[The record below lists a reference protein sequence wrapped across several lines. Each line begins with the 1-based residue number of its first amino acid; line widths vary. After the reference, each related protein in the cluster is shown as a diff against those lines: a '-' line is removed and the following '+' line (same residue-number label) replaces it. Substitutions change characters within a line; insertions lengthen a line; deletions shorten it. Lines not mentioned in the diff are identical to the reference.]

1 MAANPRKFAEK
12 IALHTQKQA
21 EETAA
26 FEEVMREI
34 TYKRAMQY
42 KSRQLQLV
50 QSRSQYYGGSL
61 PNVNQM
67 VNNPELQGQF
77 YPAIDANRAATRHH
91 GLVDRPSRARLMSP
105 HRRQFP
111 LDKHAR
117 QIDSSPYGSV
127 YLSPPPD
134 TSSWRR
140 GLNPCRNF
148 PGMDESFGYKLGFSS
163 SLNRHNSDSALH
175 ASVVNT
181 NPQHQFVAQ
190 NPAGSQLNRKN
201 AFQLDVPT
209 IQEDLLNPDDPSIS
223 KQPWETRKPVAT
235 SSSSSSSSSRP
246 KSCEVPGINISPSLE
261 QGTTARRNV
270 PCISLPPNTGGSL
283 PDLTNIPSS
292 SPLATPL
299 DPEEPNSF
307 PNISGGRSTGNLATN
322 LMHLDIGSAAQ
333 AAGSERRMHQIGP
346 RQKHNNSYL
355 PAQEGTVPSPQL
367 TPLRR
372 HKPVSP
378 LTLEPL
384 PLDLESRR
392 THHMRQLSPTRSPAL
407 SPLSE
412 AVAQDAA
419 NLGMDDSLTSFPL
432 YQPLNPNRQHQHQQ
446 HPYQQQQ
453 QQHHH
458 HHHQQQQQQHQQQQ
472 HQQQQ
477 HQQQQ
482 HQQQQHQQ
490 HQQLHQQQQQHH
502 HHHQQQQSQQQQQQ
516 PLSGMPPSSQP
527 LQQLQMLEQ
536 SLQPSRSQQQPPQ
549 QQQSQN
555 AQAPPSS
562 MQQGTQPQPQGMMQ
576 TAQTPM
582 SLHELQQM
590 QPPQSQQLGNSAHPL
605 PQSHSHP
612 NMPSMDMPSS
622 SGPIRQKRNSK
633 SAQSVNSVQPTN
645 ATPSSPVSTQAIIHG
660 SLPNTSMLSLFND
673 GYDLPYYQ
681 RQSNSSLQQSD
692 PFDLGNGSLGL
703 LGMNSCTDLGGS
715 GPSWASLRY
724 SQAAMMGLAGSHGNL
739 LDSHQRN
746 KHNLMY
752 SNHTDT
758 IPDIILTEE
767 SLSGGYPKDM
777 SALAGVPEM
786 VFDSDPQLEDFR
798 IDPIALD
805 SISMLNDPDMVLPDP
820 SIEDTF
826 RFYRS

>member
-67 VNNPELQGQF
+67 VNNPELQ
-77 YPAIDANRAATRHH
+77 
-91 GLVDRPSRARLMSP
+91 
-105 HRRQFP
+105 
-111 LDKHAR
+111 
-117 QIDSSPYGSV
+117 
-127 YLSPPPD
+127 
-134 TSSWRR
+134 
-140 GLNPCRNF
+140 
-148 PGMDESFGYKLGFSS
+148 
-163 SLNRHNSDSALH
+163 
-175 ASVVNT
+175 
-181 NPQHQFVAQ
+181 
-190 NPAGSQLNRKN
+190 
-201 AFQLDVPT
+201 
-209 IQEDLLNPDDPSIS
+209 
-223 KQPWETRKPVAT
+223 PVAT

-333 AAGSERRMHQIGP
+333 
-346 RQKHNNSYL
+346 
-355 PAQEGTVPSPQL
+355 GTVPSPQL

-555 AQAPPSS
+555 AQAPP
-562 MQQGTQPQPQGMMQ
+562 
-576 TAQTPM
+576 
-582 SLHELQQM
+582 
-590 QPPQSQQLGNSAHPL
+590 
-605 PQSHSHP
+605 
-612 NMPSMDMPSS
+612 
-622 SGPIRQKRNSK
+622 
-633 SAQSVNSVQPTN
+633 
-645 ATPSSPVSTQAIIHG
+645 
-660 SLPNTSMLSLFND
+660 
-673 GYDLPYYQ
+673 
-681 RQSNSSLQQSD
+681 
-692 PFDLGNGSLGL
+692 
-703 LGMNSCTDLGGS
+703 CTDLGGS